1 MQEPTF
7 HRVADA
13 AQIAAGKMLEVD
25 LAGHSIVICRTKEGW
40 HALDNVC
47 THAYAKMHEGRLRGN
62 RLICPLHGASFD
74 CRNGSVLGA
83 PAVMPLKTYAIRRV
97 GDDVEIALEPASG
110 K

>member
-1 MQEPTF
+1 MHESIF
-7 HRVADA
+7 RRVADVS
-13 AQIAAGKMLEVD
+13 QIAEGKMLEVE
-25 LAGHSIVICRTKEGW
+25 LEGRSIVICRTKEGW

-83 PAVMPLKTYAIRRV
+83 PAVMPLKTYPIRRV
-97 GDDVEIALEPASG
+97 GDDVEISVELPTAP
-110 K
+110 